1 VVGSRWLL
9 LIAGWALGCRQRAD
23 GAMHNENYGV
33 AAAPMQIAT
42 LNRHH
47 QRCLSMRKPLWGRI
61 NLNLSEREMAAVA
74 PK

>member
-1 VVGSRWLL
+1 VICSHGLL
-9 LIAGWALGCRQRAD
+9 LIAGWALGFRQRAD
-23 GAMHNENYGV
+23 GALHDENYGV

-42 LNRHH
+42 LNQRH
-47 QRCLSMRKPLWGRI
+47 QRSLSMRKPLWGCI